1 MTKEMI
7 LDLISQGEGV
17 TIEFKECKN
26 EVASEVY
33 PTVCSFSNRFG
44 GHILMGVS
52 DNGEIIGVN
61 PNTVKGM
68 RKNFSNML
76 NNPRKSPPRF
86 IFLPRKLRLT
96 AKSFSMCMCR
106 EVPRSTPATRSLMIA
121 LVMLLS
127 ISAITPHRCPSCI
140 CESRLI
146 SPRRRYFPISP
157 STILICR

>member
-7 LDLISQGEGV
+7 SALIAQGEGV

-33 PTVCSFSNRFG
+33 PTVCSFSNHFG

-61 PNTVKGM
+61 PNTVKDM

-76 NNPRKSPPRF
+76 NNPQKISPTLYLSAEE
-86 IFLPRKLRLT
+86 IIVNGKIVLYVY
-96 AKSFSMCMCR
+96 
-106 EVPRSTPATRSLMIA
+106 VPRIHK
-121 LVMLLS
+121 S
-127 ISAITPHRCPSCI
+127 ISC
-140 CESRLI
+140 
-146 SPRRRYFPISP
+146 
-157 STILICR
+157 